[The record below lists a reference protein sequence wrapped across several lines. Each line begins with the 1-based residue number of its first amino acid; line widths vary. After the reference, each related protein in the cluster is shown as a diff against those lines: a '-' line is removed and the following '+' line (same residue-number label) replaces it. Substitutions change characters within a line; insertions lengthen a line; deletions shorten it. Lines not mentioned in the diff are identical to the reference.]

1 MIDHTIDHAHRQ
13 AEAMERDARQIDER
27 MARLG
32 VPSDWIN
39 RSRGLGEL
47 RNPYGNK
54 FSNLTVRGIL
64 EQKDRSLAFWL
75 AQREGASISGVD
87 YQAQQR
93 AEQKAAAA
101 ARLQEETAALR
112 ARNEAVRKRQE
123 HERTYGRWHQGRLI

>member
-27 MARLG
+27 MAQLG
-32 VPSDWIN
+32 VPADWLR
-39 RSRGLGEL
+39 RSRGMGEL
-47 RNPYGNK
+47 RNPYGQK
-54 FSNLTVRGIL
+54 FGNLTVRGTL
-64 EQKDRSLAFWL
+64 EKKDRSLAFWL
-75 AQREGASISGVD
+75 AQREGASIRGVD